1 MNPPFGTRNTG
12 IDAEFVTIAMR
23 NARSVYSLHK
33 TSTRDVR
40 TSVHVRL
47 YLGVFLFPS
56 FFQADILFYDIL
68 LLATK
73 YEFTAISFSEFC
85 DLGFNFY

>member
-12 IDAEFVTIAMR
+12 IDAEFVTIAMK

-40 TSVHVRL
+40 TCVRVCRACMRVCF
-47 YLGVFLFPS
+47 YVFS
-56 FFQADILFYDIL
+56 FFCRMILRNLQYL
-68 LLATK
+68 LLIC
-73 YEFTAISFSEFC
+73 YHH
-85 DLGFNFY
+85 

>member
-12 IDAEFVTIAMR
+12 IDAEFVTIAMK

-40 TSVHVRL
+40 TCVRVDSNAL
-47 YLGVFLFPS
+47 N
-56 FFQADILFYDIL
+56 L
-68 LLATK
+68 LNLAN
-73 YEFTAISFSEFC
+73 E
-85 DLGFNFY
+85 